1 MIIIFLI
8 GSLLALIGTVGSD
21 VMSIISYIVS
31 EDNIGEGGDNL
42 LVDRLG
48 ENKKYLTRC
57 LVYNG
62 SLESEFNFDNILDS
76 LKGLDNAEK
85 QIGDA
90 KEQFNENKQMITY
103 NYYKGHLENITENL
117 KSQIPFGY
125 RLLGREPTDY
135 SEYFEYNWLLDE
147 INKESERNS
156 MNEKWD
162 ISCNLENSCSNP
174 NSDPETYSVET
185 IFNPWKCEPSKRKW
199 IIENNNIKEYA
210 KIISGIMNG
219 IKKANEL
226 AADAGGYKLK
236 LKELSKSYDAFL
248 DGYIGALEVA
258 HNAIKQIKNTIK
270 DYTGENGGIFSFIN
284 CGFVKTNLKII
295 LKYLKESLG
304 GDVYTIG
311 VCLILVGCS
320 LALSISF
327 TILLIV
333 VINADIDNNKKKNN
347 IPEYALNSG
356 GRVIQY
362 K

>member
-1 MIIIFLI
+1 MIIIFI
-8 GSLLALIGTVGSD
+8 VGSLFALIGRIGSD
-21 VMSIISYIVS
+21 AMSIISYIVS
-31 EDNIGEGGDNL
+31 EENIGEGGDNI
-42 LVDRLG
+42 LVDRLE

-62 SLESEFNFDNILDS
+62 SLETEFNFDDVLDS
-76 LKGLDNAEK
+76 LKGLDSAEK
-85 QIGDA
+85 QIEDA
-90 KEQFNENKQMITY
+90 KKQFEENKQMVTY
-103 NYYKGHLENITENL
+103 NLYIGHLKNITEKL
-117 KSQIPFGY
+117 KSDFPFGY
-125 RLLGREPTDY
+125 RLKGAGPRDYEEYLEYSTTLKTINDY
-135 SEYFEYNWLLDE
+135 SED
-147 INKESERNS
+147 NS
-156 MNEKWD
+156 KHEKWD
-162 ISCNLENSCSNP
+162 ISCNSELTCTSPYTGNAC
-174 NSDPETYSVET
+174 Y
-185 IFNPWKCEPSKRKW
+185 NPWKCYPSEKSW
-199 IIENNNIKEYA
+199 MNEDQTIKVSSQ
-210 KIISGIMNG
+210 IISGILHS
-219 IKKANEL
+219 IKKANTL
-226 AADAGGYKLK
+226 DTDAGGYKAK
-236 LKELSKSYDAFL
+236 LFELSQSYDNFL
-248 DGYIGALEVA
+248 DGYIGALDVA
-258 HNAIKQIKNTIK
+258 NRAIKQIKNTINE
-270 DYTGENGGIFSFIN
+270 YTGNDGGIFSFIN